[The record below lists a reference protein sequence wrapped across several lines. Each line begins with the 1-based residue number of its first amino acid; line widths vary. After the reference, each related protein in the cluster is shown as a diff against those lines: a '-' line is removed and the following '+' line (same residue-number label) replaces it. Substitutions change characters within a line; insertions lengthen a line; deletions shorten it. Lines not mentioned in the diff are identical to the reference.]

1 LSFEEGIGPMTYAT
15 RPLTAQICAVAALV
29 LLPFGPA
36 VSQDLVQAGVSAA
49 VQGQVSVARVD
60 AVGRQIDSGEPIF
73 LNDAVTS
80 GPDSGM
86 QIMLLDETV
95 FTIGPESEIS
105 IDTFV
110 YDPATGQG
118 SLAANMTKG
127 VMRFVT
133 GNVSSGNPQNMTIK
147 LPVGTIGIRGTL
159 GDVAILTVEEAT
171 EIFPQE
177 MEQQNQGVQDPSG
190 NPQPVVFAALG
201 GPGPLTQTGAPIG
214 SFTFSTPNGSVDLNR
229 PGGAVLATPGQ
240 EPVFFIAPPGALQQ
254 ISAGLTARGGN
265 QSSNSDS
272 GNDSSG
278 DQSNSTDTNTESGGT
293 ENAQSQSNVSNDTS
307 FKQVNTISTT
317 TTSTSQSQD
326 VANTNDLASN
336 SRGFTYADIA
346 AAFSGESSVSGS
358 GNLTGAITGSF
369 NTNVDFSART
379 VDIQTGNLT
388 QGSTNIGT
396 VILNSGSGVSVN
408 DLTSSFAIGSN
419 NNTGTCSS
427 CTGGVTFTGTNSL
440 ELSVSHN
447 GGTGT
452 GSATLSTGM

>member
-1 LSFEEGIGPMTYAT
+1 MTYAT
-15 RPLTAQICAVAALV
+15 RPLTAQICAVTALV

-80 GPDSGM
+80 GPESGM

-133 GNVSSGNPQNMTIK
+133 GKVSSGNPQNMTIK

-159 GDVAILTVEEAT
+159 GDVAILTVEQAT

-177 MEQQNQGVQDPSG
+177 MEQQNQGIQDPSG
-190 NPQPVVFAALG
+190 NPQPVVFAALS

-240 EPVFFIAPPGALQQ
+240 TPVFFIAPPSALQQ
-254 ISAGLTARGGN
+254 ISTGLSARGNN
-265 QSSNSDS
+265 QSSNADS
-272 GNDSSG
+272 GNDSSA

-317 TTSTSQSQD
+317 TNSTSQSQD
-326 VANTNDLASN
+326 VANTNDLAGN

-358 GNLTGAITGSF
+358 GDLTGAITGSF

-379 VDIQTGNLT
+379 VDISTGILKQGLT
-388 QGSTNIGT
+388 DIGT
-396 VILNSGSGVSVN
+396 VILNSNSGVAVN
-408 DLTSSFAIGSN
+408 DSTSSFAIGSN
-419 NNTGTCSS
+419 NNTGTCGS

-452 GSATLSTGM
+452 GSATLSAGM

>member
-1 LSFEEGIGPMTYAT
+1 MTYAI
-15 RPLTAQICAVAALV
+15 RPLSAQFCAVAALV

-80 GPDSGM
+80 GPESGM

-171 EIFPQE
+171 QIFPQE
-177 MEQQNQGVQDPSG
+177 MEQQNQGIQDPSG

-214 SFTFSTPNGSVDLNR
+214 SFNFSTPNGSVDLNR

-240 EPVFFIAPPGALQQ
+240 TPVFFIAPPSALQQ
-254 ISAGLTARGGN
+254 ISAGLSARGSN
-265 QSSNSDS
+265 QSSNADS
-272 GNDSSG
+272 GNESSG
-278 DQSNSTDTNTESGGT
+278 DQSNSTDTNTESSGT

-307 FKQVNTISTT
+307 FKQVNTINTT
-317 TTSTSQSQD
+317 TSSTSQSQD
-326 VANTNDLASN
+326 VANTNDLASGG
-336 SRGFTYADIA
+336 SGFTYADIA

-369 NTNVDFSART
+369 NTYISFSART
-379 VDIQTGNLT
+379 VDIQTGTLT

-396 VILNSGSGVSVN
+396 VILNSGNGVAVN
-408 DLTSSFAIGSN
+408 DFTSSFAIGSN

-452 GSATLSTGM
+452 GSATLSGGM